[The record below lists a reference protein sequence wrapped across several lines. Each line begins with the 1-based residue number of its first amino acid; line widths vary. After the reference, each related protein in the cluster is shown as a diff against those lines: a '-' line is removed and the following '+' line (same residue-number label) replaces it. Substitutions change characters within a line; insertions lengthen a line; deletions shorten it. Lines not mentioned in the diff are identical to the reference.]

1 MPRRSTEVSEP
12 MYFVLAALL
21 DGPLHG
27 HAIVGKVAELSRER
41 VRPSISTLYGI
52 LERLTAQGI
61 LAVDREEVVQ
71 GRNRRYFRVTDSGKA
86 LAAAEAERMHHA
98 AGLVRARPDL
108 GTA

>member
-27 HAIVGKVAELSRER
+27 NAIAGQVIALSCDR

-52 LERLTAQGI
+52 LERLTAQGLLSI
-61 LAVDREEVVQ
+61 DREEVVS
-71 GRNRRYFRVTDSGKA
+71 GRNRRYFRITDHGRA
-86 LAAAEAERMHHA
+86 ITAAEAERMHQA
-98 AGLVRARPDL
+98 AGVVRGRLDP
-108 GTA
+108 GRT